1 MMPSLIVD
9 IALPREEY
17 LKVYQ
22 SFVRQVRAVA
32 RSGESVRFP
41 VTVLQPYLT
50 HEGVRGS
57 FELHFD
63 ADNKYIDIRRLGQL

>member
-1 MMPSLIVD
+1 MASLIVD
-9 IALPREEY
+9 IHLPKEEY

-22 SFVRQVRAVA
+22 SYVRQVRAVA

-41 VTVLQPYLT
+41 VTVLQPFLG
-50 HEGVRGS
+50 HDGIRGS

-63 ADNKYIDIRRLGQL
+63 GNNKYVDIKKLG